1 MLARLSIRD
10 IVLIDRLDI
19 DFGTGLAALTGET
32 GAGKSILLDAFALAL
47 GARGEAAL
55 VREGA
60 EQGQVIAAFELAK
73 SHPARRLLADND
85 LIAGPAAE
93 DELIVRRVQFA
104 DGRTRAFI
112 NDQPVSVQ
120 VLRALGSALV
130 EIHGQHD
137 DRAFVEAATHRA
149 LLDAFGGL
157 EDAAAEVRSLWEQRR
172 AREAAV
178 AAHRADVE
186 RARREAEWLRHAVD
200 ELGQL
205 APQGGEETAL
215 AERRASMMQA
225 EKSAEDLRATLD
237 AVSGP
242 QSPVPP
248 LATAVRRLE
257 RRAAQAPALVEP
269 VVKAIDAALTALD
282 DARTHLE
289 HALRVA
295 DYDPNELE
303 RIEERLFALR
313 AAGRKYNVSVDELAA
328 LARRYEGDLALIDA
342 GAERLA
348 ALEKEAQDVV
358 ARYRQAA
365 QALSAARK
373 RTAQKLDKAV
383 NAELKPLKLE
393 RAQFTTQIESEGE
406 GPEGLERVE
415 FWVRTNPGTRPG
427 PLMKVASGGELAR
440 FLLALKVV
448 LADRGSAPTLI
459 FDEIDTGVG
468 GATADAIGARLAQL
482 SSGVQVIAVT
492 HAPQVAAR
500 ADRHYLISKDALA
513 KGKRVATRVSEL
525 EAERRREEIARM
537 LAGAEI
543 TAEARAAAERL
554 IRRRG
559 LMCRHSG
566 AERSEEPGIHNHSL
580 TGKRYSNKSAHS
592 GLVCSIKFTFDSRR
606 HFLISF
612 SRIIAVR
619 ASS

>member
-172 AREAAV
+172 AHEAAV

-205 APQGGEETAL
+205 APQGGEESAL

-393 RAQFTTQIESEGE
+393 RAQFTTQIEGEGE

-513 KGKRVATRVSEL
+513 KGKRVATRVTEL

-554 IRRRG
+554 IRAAG
-559 LMCRHSG
+559 
-566 AERSEEPGIHNHSL
+566 
-580 TGKRYSNKSAHS
+580 
-592 GLVCSIKFTFDSRR
+592 
-606 HFLISF
+606 
-612 SRIIAVR
+612 
-619 ASS
+619 

>member
-19 DFGTGLAALTGET
+19 DFGSGLAALTGET

-60 EQGQVIAAFELAK
+60 EQGQVIAAFDIAK
-73 SHPARRLLADND
+73 DHPARRVLADND
-85 LIAGPAAE
+85 LGGE

-120 VLRALGSALV
+120 VLRALGTALV

-137 DRAFVEAATHRA
+137 ERAFVDAATHRA
-149 LLDAFGGL
+149 LLDAYGGI
-157 EDAAAEVRSLWEQRR
+157 EDDAAKVVQLWAERR
-172 AREAAV
+172 TREAAV
-178 AAHRADVE
+178 ESHRAEVE
-186 RARREAEWLRHAVD
+186 RASREAEWLRHAVK
-200 ELGQL
+200 ELSRL
-205 APQGGEETAL
+205 APETGEETAL
-215 AERRASMMQA
+215 AERRTGMMQA
-225 EKSAEDLRATLD
+225 EKVAEDLRATHD
-237 AVSGP
+237 SVTGP
-242 QSPVPP
+242 SSPVPP

-257 RRAAQAPALVEP
+257 RRAAQAPALIEP
-269 VVKAIDAALTALD
+269 AVKAIDAALTALD
-282 DARTHLE
+282 EARTHLE
-289 HALRVA
+289 QALRVA
-295 DYDPNELE
+295 EYDPAELE

-313 AAGRKYNVSVDELAA
+313 AAGRKYNVPVDELNA
-328 LARRYEGDLALIDA
+328 LGRRYEADLALIDA

-348 ALEKEAQDVV
+348 VLKREAQEAT
-358 ARYRQAA
+358 ARYREAA
-365 QALSAARK
+365 EKLSAARR
-373 RTAQKLDKAV
+373 RTAQALDKAV

-393 RAQFTTQIESEGE
+393 RAQFSTQIESESE
-406 GPEGLERVE
+406 GPNGLDRVE

-448 LADRGSAPTLI
+448 LADRGSAPTLV

-468 GATADAIGARLAQL
+468 GAVADAIGVRLARLA
-482 SSGVQVIAVT
+482 SDVQVIAVT

-513 KGKRVATRVSEL
+513 KGKRVATRVAEL

-554 IRRRG
+554 IRAAG
-559 LMCRHSG
+559 
-566 AERSEEPGIHNHSL
+566 
-580 TGKRYSNKSAHS
+580 
-592 GLVCSIKFTFDSRR
+592 
-606 HFLISF
+606 
-612 SRIIAVR
+612 
-619 ASS
+619 

>member
-19 DFGTGLAALTGET
+19 DFGSGLAALTGET

-47 GARGEAAL
+47 GARGDVAL

-60 EQGQVIAAFELAK
+60 EHGQVTAVFDVAK
-73 SHPARRLLADND
+73 DHPARRVLAENELDTD
-85 LIAGPAAE
+85 RGE

-120 VLRALGSALV
+120 VLRALGTALV

-149 LLDAFGGL
+149 LLDAYGGI
-157 EDAAAEVRSLWEQRR
+157 EGDAAEVARLWAERR

-178 AAHRADVE
+178 ADHRSAVE
-186 RARREAEWLRHAVD
+186 RAAREAEWLRHAVD
-200 ELGQL
+200 ELGRL
-205 APQGGEETAL
+205 APQTGEETTL
-215 AERRASMMQA
+215 AERRAVMMQA
-225 EKSAEDLRATLD
+225 EKIAEDLRATLD

-242 QSPVPP
+242 NSPVPP

-257 RRAAQAPALVEP
+257 RRATQVPALIEP
-269 VVKAIDAALTALD
+269 ATKAIDAALTALEE
-282 DARTHLE
+282 ARAHLD
-289 HALRVA
+289 HALQA
-295 DYDPNELE
+295 AQYDPRELE

-313 AAGRKYNVSVDELAA
+313 AAERKYNVPVDGLAVLAA
-328 LARRYEGDLALIDA
+328 RYESDLALIDA

-348 ALEKEAQDVV
+348 TLEHEA
-358 ARYRQAA
+358 AEAAERFRAAA
-365 QALSAARK
+365 QALSEK
-373 RTAQKLDKAV
+373 RRRAAQKLDKAV

-393 RAQFTTQIESEGE
+393 RAQFSTKIDSEGE
-406 GPEGLERVE
+406 GPNGLDRIE

-448 LADRGSAPTLI
+448 LADRGSAPTLV

-468 GATADAIGARLAQL
+468 GAVADAIGVRLARLAAD
-482 SSGVQVIAVT
+482 VQVIAVT

-500 ADRHYLISKDALA
+500 ADRHYRISKDALA
-513 KGKRVATRVSEL
+513 NGKRVATRVTEL
-525 EAERRREEIARM
+525 EDEHRREEIARM

-554 IRRRG
+554 IRAAG
-559 LMCRHSG
+559 
-566 AERSEEPGIHNHSL
+566 
-580 TGKRYSNKSAHS
+580 
-592 GLVCSIKFTFDSRR
+592 
-606 HFLISF
+606 
-612 SRIIAVR
+612 
-619 ASS
+619 

>member
-60 EQGQVIAAFELAK
+60 EKGQIIAAFELAK

-157 EDAAAEVRSLWEQRR
+157 EDAAAEVRSLWERRR

-205 APQGGEETAL
+205 APQGGEESAL

-237 AVSGP
+237 SVSGP

-257 RRAAQAPALVEP
+257 RRAAKAPALVEP

-313 AAGRKYNVSVDELAA
+313 AAERKYNVSVDELAA

-393 RAQFTTQIESEGE
+393 RAQFTTQIEGEGE

-513 KGKRVATRVSEL
+513 KGKRVATRVTEL

-554 IRRRG
+554 IRAAG
-559 LMCRHSG
+559 
-566 AERSEEPGIHNHSL
+566 
-580 TGKRYSNKSAHS
+580 
-592 GLVCSIKFTFDSRR
+592 
-606 HFLISF
+606 
-612 SRIIAVR
+612 
-619 ASS
+619 